1 VSDRSQALASQFKQ
15 ATDNFLKSVENIS
28 EADWNR
34 PVKDDAR
41 TVGVI
46 AHHVAHGYDATV
58 SVLQA
63 LLAGVEMQLTWDD
76 IHGGN
81 AMHAMENHDCTKH
94 ATIGLLKMNAESARQ
109 TIAGL
114 HDDQLDQLIEFPLFG
129 DKPFPA
135 QGLVENLVIG
145 HIGMHAGDIA

>member
-1 VSDRSQALASQFKQ
+1 MRPLIRGCTIAGIQTIQFASAVEAVQSRHEGEPNVSDRSQALASQFKQ

-94 ATIGLLKMNAESARQ
+94 ATI
-109 TIAGL
+109 
-114 HDDQLDQLIEFPLFG
+114 
-129 DKPFPA
+129 
-135 QGLVENLVIG
+135 
-145 HIGMHAGDIA
+145 